1 MSSSLDDYL
10 DDLSDYD
17 FDYSDYGLDDEDFDY
32 SDYGLDDDD
41 FDYSDY
47 GLDDDDF
54 DFDYSDYLPT
64 PTSSS
69 SYPTSTSY
77 DWLSGGVSGDSGDS
91 DDGDNETPSSS
102 DFDMNLDGTPPS
114 GDSSSDGLPSS
125 FGGAFGS
132 DFSNQQTSDSC
143 VSEVAFKTTGP
154 KVDLA
159 FDVIFLVLF
168 IALAVF
174 TVIRLFKIK
183 RNGGGMVKWVLFPV
197 SLFFTILYLLLD
209 MITLILSECVMMRGD
224 KYQDAQTAVYWFS
237 RLSVFLLIVIIML
250 PICRKLQQGGGI
262 FATLTLVVHSVW
274 LALTGIFLLVSLAV
288 NTRVRT
294 GDSLSPN
301 FVKASNGVTMAYSVF
316 LFIAA
321 LLALVNMGIALVR
334 KANLRKGLTLLTVPV
349 LALSTLILTL
359 ILMGGFADR
368 VYGDMG
374 RPAKYYQQ
382 SEDAQIFLSR
392 FFYAVSFVSALFI
405 AGANTA
411 SDDAAQS
418 APSMTQT
425 PKPTEYYQPQP
436 QFQAQ
441 PVTTAPVPAPAQH

>member
-1 MSSSLDDYL
+1 MSSTLDDYL

-17 FDYSDYGLDDEDFDY
+17 IDYSDFGLDDEDFDY

-54 DFDYSDYLPT
+54 DYSDYLPT
-64 PTSSS
+64 STSSG

-77 DWLSGGVSGDSGDS
+77 DWLSGGDSGNGDE
-91 DDGDNETPSSS
+91 GDNETPGSSN
-102 DFDMNLDGTPPS
+102 FDMNLDGTPPS
-114 GDSSSDGLPSS
+114 GDSSSDDLPSS
-125 FGGAFGS
+125 LGGLDAFAS
-132 DFSNQQTSDSC
+132 DYSGQQTSDSC

-154 KVDLA
+154 RVDLA

-183 RNGGGMVKWVLFPV
+183 RNGGGMAKWLLFPV
-197 SLFFTILYLLLD
+197 SLFFTILYIFLD
-209 MITLILSECVMMRGD
+209 FITLILSECIMMRGD
-224 KYQDAQTAVYWFS
+224 KYQQAQTAVDWLS
-237 RLSVFLLIVIIML
+237 RLSVFLLIVIILL

-262 FATLTLVVHSVW
+262 FATLTLVVHSIW
-274 LALTGIFLLVSLAV
+274 LALTGIFLLVSLAI
-288 NTRVRT
+288 NTRVRDALFRS
-294 GDSLSPN
+294 GDDISFDLR
-301 FVKASNGVTMAYSVF
+301 KASNGVTMAYSVF

-321 LLALVNMGIALVR
+321 LLAVANMGIALLR
-334 KANLRKGLTLLTVPV
+334 KANLRKGITLLTIPV

-368 VYGDMG
+368 VYGDIG
-374 RPAKYYQQ
+374 RSPKYFQQ
-382 SEDAQIFLSR
+382 SEDAQVFLAR
-392 FFYAVSFVSALFI
+392 LFYAIAFVSALFI

-411 SDDAAQS
+411 NDDAAQS
-418 APSMTQT
+418 APSMAQA
-425 PKPTEYYQPQP
+425 PKPTN
-436 QFQAQ
+436 
-441 PVTTAPVPAPAQH
+441 

>member
-17 FDYSDYGLDDEDFDY
+17 IDYSDYGLDDEDFDY
-32 SDYGLDDDD
+32 SDYGLNDDD

-47 GLDDDDF
+47 GLDDEDF
-54 DFDYSDYLPT
+54 DFDYSDYLPSS
-64 PTSSS
+64 TSSS

-77 DWLSGGVSGDSGDS
+77 DWLSGGDSGDSGDA
-91 DDGDNETPSSS
+91 GDNTTPSSS
-102 DFDMNLDGTPPS
+102 DYDMNLDGTPPN
-114 GDSSSDGLPSS
+114 GDSSSDGLSS
-125 FGGAFGS
+125 SLGGAFGS
-132 DFSNQQTSDSC
+132 DFSNQQVSDSC
-143 VSEVAFKTTGP
+143 VSEVAFKATAP
-154 KVDLA
+154 RVDLA

-168 IALAVF
+168 IGLAVF

-183 RNGGGMVKWVLFPV
+183 RNGGGMAKWVLFPI

-209 MITLILSECVMMRGD
+209 TITLILSECVMIRGD
-224 KYQDAQTAVYWFS
+224 KYQDAQTAVQWFS

-262 FATLTLVVHSVW
+262 FATLTLVLHSLW
-274 LALTGIFLLVSLAV
+274 LALTGIFLIVSLAIT
-288 NTRVRT
+288 TRVRS
-294 GDSLSPN
+294 GDRDSFKL
-301 FVKASNGVTMAYSVF
+301 VKASNGVTMAYSVF

-321 LLALVNMGIALVR
+321 LLALVNMSIALVR
-334 KANLRKGLTLLTVPV
+334 KANLRKGLTLITIPV

-359 ILMGGFADR
+359 ILMGGFADT
-368 VYGDMG
+368 VYGNKD
-374 RPAKYYQQ
+374 RSRKYFEQ
-382 SEDAQIFLSR
+382 SGDAQTFLAR
-392 FFYAVSFVSALFI
+392 LFYAVSFVSALFV

-411 SDDAAQS
+411 NDDAAQS

-436 QFQAQ
+436 QPQS
-441 PVTTAPVPAPAQH
+441 VTTAPVPAPAQH